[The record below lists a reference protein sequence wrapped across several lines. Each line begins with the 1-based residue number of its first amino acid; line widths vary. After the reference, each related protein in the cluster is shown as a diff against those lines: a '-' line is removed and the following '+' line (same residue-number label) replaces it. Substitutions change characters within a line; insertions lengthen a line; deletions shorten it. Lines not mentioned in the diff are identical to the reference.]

1 MATGTPVIAY
11 KKWGSLESVVEWRT
25 GIFFENQTITSINK
39 AIEDFE
45 EMQFSPQEIR
55 EQAKKFDKKIFQ
67 EKFLSFIEEKV
78 KN

>member
-1 MATGTPVIAY
+1 
-11 KKWGSLESVVEWRT
+11 VECLT

-45 EMQFSPQEIR
+45 EMHFNHQKIR
-55 EQAKKFDKKIFQ
+55 EHAKNFDKKIFQ
-67 EKFLSFIEEKV
+67 EKFLSFIKEKV